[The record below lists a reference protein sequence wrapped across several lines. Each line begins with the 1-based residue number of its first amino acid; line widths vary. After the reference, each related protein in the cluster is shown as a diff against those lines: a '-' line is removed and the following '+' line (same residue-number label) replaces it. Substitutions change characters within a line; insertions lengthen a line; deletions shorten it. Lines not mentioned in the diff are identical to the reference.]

1 MCIICELNDII
12 TLLNST
18 GGIIVYDNVTN
29 RRVKDMELEYKW
41 TNIDDDTGCDDPHIY
56 VQDIV
61 GYTKVEEV
69 NDIQLAPYIKSLPE
83 LVTYLSLI
91 LRTIEL
97 IDDEHKIE
105 IKINS
110 MSGDAIT
117 EAKKLLAELDK
128 ESDEVITINQKIKR
142 FRRLIIDEKLR
153 RYDNLPPDENVQ
165 KEIDELRSVCLKYI
179 D

>member
-1 MCIICELNDII
+1 M
-12 TLLNST
+12 
-18 GGIIVYDNVTN
+18 YDNVTN
-29 RRVKDMELEYKW
+29 RAVKDMELEYKW
-41 TNIDDDTGCDDPHIY
+41 TSIDDDTGCDDPHIY
-56 VQDIV
+56 VQDIC
-61 GYTKVEEV
+61 GYTIVESV

-105 IKINS
+105 TKINS
-110 MSGDAIT
+110 ISGEAIT

-153 RYDNLPPDENVQ
+153 QYDNLPPNENVQ
-165 KEIDELRSVCLKYI
+165 KEIEELRSVCLKYI